1 MVRRSVL
8 VFVLLVFALVP
19 LASAGKMGLSADLA
33 SAQDILLGKGS
44 YQISIDVR
52 AMVSDEFQLRI
63 PATLSMNKTSFL
75 GEVGVMLVYYPWGK
89 GPFMGLSMFQVGLTR
104 NCTDLDNVVNLNEVV
119 FGWSFGFGPGL
130 FIEPSI
136 VIRDPSGTFSDEY
149 SKIKG
154 SFPCYTTFRGRLAF
168 GWYFWR

>member
-1 MVRRSVL
+1 MIRRSFL
-8 VFVLLVFALVP
+8 VFALLVSALVP
-19 LASAGKMGLSADLA
+19 LASAGRMGASADLA
-33 SAQDILLGKGS
+33 SAQDIFLGKGS

-75 GEVGVMLVYYPWGK
+75 VETGVTLVYYPWGK

-104 NCTDLDNVVNLNEVV
+104 NCTDLENVVNLNEVV
-119 FGWSFGFGPGL
+119 FGWSFEFGPGL
-130 FIEPSI
+130 FIEPA
-136 VIRDPSGTFSDEY
+136 VVVRDPSGTFSDEY

-154 SFPCYTTFRGRLAF
+154 TFPCYTTFRGRLSF